1 MVSNW
6 QARFQGIFCPGKLP
20 YFERATKILT
30 CLRSR
35 KTENP
40 LKPSDF
46 GKEKRQQTFYQNLL
60 PYLAEDMGRAFA
72 DAKPPSC
79 ARFGVLG
86 PERSTGPFCPL
97 RVRAPCQ
104 KIKRS
109 TFQVLPLI
117 LAEDMGLEPTRP
129 FSPTRFPGELL
140 SHSVNP
146 PRWLSC
152 FAVIGLGSFKTL
164 NQITTKR
171 FGNQVFF
178 EKYFI
183 QDF

>member
-60 PYLAEDMGRAFA
+60 PYLAEDMG
-72 DAKPPSC
+72 
-79 ARFGVLG
+79 
-86 PERSTGPFCPL
+86 
-97 RVRAPCQ
+97 
-104 KIKRS
+104 
-109 TFQVLPLI
+109 
-117 LAEDMGLEPTRP
+117 LEPTRP

-140 SHSVNP
+140 SHSVNR
-146 PRWLSC
+146 PRVAS
-152 FAVIGLGSFKTL
+152 
-164 NQITTKR
+164 
-171 FGNQVFF
+171 
-178 EKYFI
+178 
-183 QDF
+183 